1 MTKQH
6 LADYTIAV
14 LGAGAVGR
22 SVAADCKLA
31 GNQVRLFDLP
41 EFAGESLKDL
51 DKTGIEIQG
60 FELGKYNFK
69 RNGIAKFDL
78 AEVVAGAQIILV
90 AVPSV
95 GHQTFFERLVP
106 LLEDGQIIH
115 ILSPITSV
123 ACAYARSCAKPG
135 RTST

>member
-14 LGAGAVGR
+14 LGAGAGAVGR

-51 DKTGIEIQG
+51 DKTEI
-60 FELGKYNFK
+60 
-69 RNGIAKFDL
+69 
-78 AEVVAGAQIILV
+78 
-90 AVPSV
+90 
-95 GHQTFFERLVP
+95 
-106 LLEDGQIIH
+106 
-115 ILSPITSV
+115 
-123 ACAYARSCAKPG
+123 
-135 RTST
+135 

>member
-78 AEVVAGAQIILV
+78 VSDDLAEVVAGAQIILV

-95 GHQTFFERLVP
+95 GHQTFFERL
-106 LLEDGQIIH
+106 G
-115 ILSPITSV
+115 
-123 ACAYARSCAKPG
+123 
-135 RTST
+135 

>member
-14 LGAGAVGR
+14 LGAGAGAGAVGR

-51 DKTGIEIQG
+51 DKTEI
-60 FELGKYNFK
+60 
-69 RNGIAKFDL
+69 
-78 AEVVAGAQIILV
+78 
-90 AVPSV
+90 
-95 GHQTFFERLVP
+95 
-106 LLEDGQIIH
+106 
-115 ILSPITSV
+115 
-123 ACAYARSCAKPG
+123 
-135 RTST
+135 